1 MRYAGLAF
9 AAFLLVSQPFHA
21 PAEDRAKTFVIGTY
35 LGNEMQPDDSN
46 NNSSPLHRTYYV
58 RTEDG
63 TWSMVVFADITDT
76 LTHSFGG
83 VIPAHFRSG
92 DRTNL
97 LDSLKHGE
105 KFAFRIEP
113 DRRIG
118 ASKNSFHVYIPRADD
133 PKKEDKFDGELTPVA
148 VASDP
153 KPNDN
158 VKALCDAHQF
168 TPDQE
173 KQYCG
178 NQ

>member
-1 MRYAGLAF
+1 MA
-9 AAFLLVSQPFHA
+9 
-21 PAEDRAKTFVIGTY
+21 
-35 LGNEMQPDDSN
+35 
-46 NNSSPLHRTYYV
+46 
-58 RTEDG
+58 
-63 TWSMVVFADITDT
+63 DT
-76 LTHSFGG
+76 LTHNLG
-83 VIPAHFRSG
+83 VLPARFRSEK
-92 DRTNL
+92 TNL

-118 ASKNSFHVYIPRADD
+118 ATRNSFHVYIPRADD
-133 PKKEDKFDGELTPVA
+133 PRKEDKFDGELAPIA
-148 VASDP
+148 VASEP

-168 TPDQE
+168 TPEQE